1 MKFKISDFSDFISNK
16 FGGGKDKE
24 YEQAVTQM
32 VEAIKR
38 QRTLYTKEIRDW
50 KLAKAAATDPILPRR
65 KPRSI
70 FMKTYSKTLS
80 FW

>member
-50 KLAKAAATDPILPRR
+50 KLAKLRPSIQYSHDENH
-65 KPRSI
+65 RSI